1 LDVVFGAS
9 PRALNSKIADYI
21 VRGCSIAYCS
31 GDIPLNTPQ
40 RYPILT
46 SDAID
51 ALGKF
56 QTRNRDPREAFEALC
71 NQLFERWCMRE
82 YRDTVHQIHIVNGA
96 EGDGGVEAYAISEST
111 YREGFLT
118 PLAFRNP

>member
-1 LDVVFGAS
+1 
-9 PRALNSKIADYI
+9 
-21 VRGCSIAYCS
+21 
-31 GDIPLNTPQ
+31 
-40 RYPILT
+40 
-46 SDAID
+46 
-51 ALGKF
+51 
-56 QTRNRDPREAFEALC
+56 
-71 NQLFERWCMRE
+71 MRE